1 MNMTLVSAA
10 QAMNG
15 VLHGSD
21 RSFDGVSTDTRTLRS
36 GELFFAL
43 QGPNFD
49 GEKFVKQAHDK
60 GAAAAVVATTVENDI
75 SQIEVDDTRLALGR
89 LGAAWRRQQSAR
101 VIGITGSNGKTT
113 LKELT
118 AACLSQVASTLAT
131 EGNFNNDIGMP
142 LMLLKI
148 DASHEYAVLEL
159 GANHAG
165 EIAYLTSLAQPNIV
179 VITNAAAAHL
189 EGFGSIDGVAQA
201 KGEILC
207 SEDRP
212 DFAILNAD
220 DKYFDTWSSLARD
233 VNILSFGLDETAD
246 VRAEEIKTESDQT
259 RFVLIVPD
267 GAIAVNLPLVGV
279 HNVRNA
285 CAAAAIATALGMSA
299 EQIAKALESVS
310 PVAGRLQA
318 LEGINGVTLYD
329 DTYNANPLSVTA
341 AAEFVANLPGEG
353 WLVLGDMGELGSDEQ
368 ALHEDVGSV
377 ARSAGV
383 DRLFAIGELSRN
395 TVSAFGENASW
406 HESVESL
413 VAEIEDKI
421 ANKIADEAAAD
432 INICI
437 KGSRFMRMERVV
449 TQLSARQLIR
459 REA

>member
-15 VLHGSD
+15 VLQGSD
-21 RSFDGVSTDTRTLRS
+21 RIFDGVSTDTRTLRS

-49 GEKFVKQAHDK
+49 GEKFVKQARDK

-75 SQIEVDDTRLALGR
+75 AQIEVDDTRLALGR
-89 LGAAWRRQQSAR
+89 LGAAWRQQQSAR

-118 AACLSQVASTLAT
+118 AACLSEVASTLAT

-165 EIAYLTSLAQPNIV
+165 EIAYLASLAQPNIV

-189 EGFGSIDGVAQA
+189 EGFGSIEGVAQA

-207 SEDRP
+207 GEVRP

-220 DKYFDTWSSLARD
+220 DEFFDTWSSQARD
-233 VNILSFGLDETAD
+233 VNVLSFGLDETAD
-246 VRAEEIKTESDQT
+246 VRAEKIETESDRT
-259 RFVLIVPD
+259 RFVLIVPE
-267 GAIAVNLPLVGV
+267 GAIAVNLPLVGI

-299 EQIAKALESVS
+299 EKIAKALESVS
-310 PVAGRLQA
+310 PIAGRLQA
-318 LEGINGVTLYD
+318 LEGINGITLYD

-368 ALHEDVGSV
+368 SLHEDVGSV

-413 VAEIEDKI
+413 VAAISNE
-421 ANKIADEAAAD
+421 IADETAAD

-449 TQLSARQLIR
+449 AQLSARQLIR

>member
-15 VLHGSD
+15 VLQGSD
-21 RSFDGVSTDTRTLRS
+21 SLFDGVSTDTRTLRS

-49 GEKFVKQAHDK
+49 GEKFVKQARDK

-89 LGAAWRRQQSAR
+89 LGAVWRQQQSAR

-131 EGNFNNDIGMP
+131 EGNFNNEIGMP

-165 EIAYLTSLAQPNIV
+165 EIAYLASLAQPNIV

-189 EGFGSIDGVAQA
+189 EGFGSIEGVAQA

-207 SEDRP
+207 GEVRP

-220 DKYFDTWSSLARD
+220 DEFFDTWSSLVRD
-233 VNILSFGLDETAD
+233 VNVLSFGLDETAD
-246 VRAEEIKTESDQT
+246 IRAEKIETESDRT
-259 RFVLIVPD
+259 RFVLIVPE

-299 EQIAKALESVS
+299 EKIATALESVS
-310 PVAGRLQA
+310 PIAGRLQA

-368 ALHEDVGSV
+368 SLHEDVGSV

-413 VAEIEDKI
+413 VAAISNE
-421 ANKIADEAAAD
+421 IADETAAD

-449 TQLSARQLIR
+449 AQLTARQLIR